1 METLVRRDV
10 LAGAAAGLVG
20 LLGLAPRTAEAGG
33 LRTVEK
39 QIPLKYAY
47 DPATGITRVRSFR
60 RKQVV
65 VRFGKHWVLEKR
77 GRKWVRIPY
86 VWSPKRK
93 ALVYSRQL
101 HLRLLKP
108 GRPKPDPAPT
118 DPPPKPPVETTP
130 SPPSPSPSPEPPG
143 PKPPVMSDNPY
154 LAADLA
160 RHVLRRAGY
169 GASPESL
176 AEVAQAGGPDGWLD
190 QQLNPQGIDD
200 SRCEQI
206 LARLPDQAEPIWE
219 VQHAIRSGSREG
231 WRQLTGVHTGHVIRA
246 AWSRRQLL
254 TVMEEFWA
262 NHFNVTVPSDDIEES
277 RAHYQ
282 HVIRGHSLGRFEDLL
297 IAASLHPSM
306 LTYLNNRDS
315 EAEHP
320 NENQGRE
327 LLELHTVGIEGGYD
341 ERDVLDSARI
351 LTGLSVDRESGE
363 YEYKPWRHWVGAV
376 RVLDFTHANQT
387 RTGGESVA
395 RAYLR
400 YLARHPATARRIATK
415 LARRFVADTPPDAL
429 VQELAAEYLAHDT
442 AITPVLRKLFDSG
455 PFRASVGAKTSRPFE
470 SMIATIRVLGI
481 GPEESGIGAETSL
494 VWIAESLGQAPFG
507 AAFPT
512 GWADIAASWS
522 STAVTLNRWNTTRN
536 LASGWWPDELTRPAL
551 RDRVLPATLP
561 ATHGEAVDAI
571 AQALFGVPM
580 APQHRQAVLDFIGKS
595 ASAPLRGNSPLVTW
609 RLAEVVSL
617 LLDSPYHHYR

>member
-10 LAGAAAGLVG
+10 LAMAAAGLTG
-20 LLGLAPRTAEAGG
+20 LLGLGPGASAAAAA
-33 LRTVEK
+33 RTVEK

-47 DPATGITRVRSFR
+47 NPATGVTRVRSFR

-93 ALVYSRQL
+93 ALVYSRKL

-108 GRPKPDPAPT
+108 TNPKPGPGPGDPVQP
-118 DPPPKPPVETTP
+118 PPVETTP
-130 SPPSPSPSPEPPG
+130 QPPSPSPT
-143 PKPPVMSDNPY
+143 PKPPTMSDNPY
-154 LAADLA
+154 VPADLA

-169 GASPESL
+169 GPSSEAL
-176 AEVAQAGGPDGWLD
+176 AEVEAAGGPEAWLA
-190 QQLNPQGIDD
+190 QQLQPDQIDD
-200 SRCEQI
+200 AECEQI
-206 LARLPDQAEPIWE
+206 LARLPNQAEPIWE
-219 VQHAIRSGSREG
+219 VRHAIRSGDRSG

-282 HVIRGHSLGRFEDLL
+282 YVVRRHSLGRFEDLL
-297 IAASLHPSM
+297 IAVSLHPSM

-315 EAEHP
+315 DAEHP

-327 LLELHTVGIEGGYD
+327 LLELHTVGIEAGYD

-351 LTGLSVDRESGE
+351 LTGLSVDQESGE
-363 YEYKPWRHWVGAV
+363 FEYKPWRHWVGAV
-376 RVLDFTHANQT
+376 RVLDFTDANPT

-400 YLARHPATARRIATK
+400 HLARHPATARHLAVK
-415 LARRFVADTPPDAL
+415 LARHFVADDPPDGL
-429 VQELAAEYLAHDT
+429 VTDLAAEYLANDT
-442 AITPVLRKLFDSG
+442 RIVPVLRKLFDSAA
-455 PFRASVGAKTSRPFE
+455 FRASVGGKTARPFE
-470 SMIATIRVLGI
+470 SMTATIRVLGI
-481 GPEESGIGAETSL
+481 GPEETGVDAETSL
-494 VWIAESLGQAPFG
+494 VWMAESMGQAPFG
-507 AAFPT
+507 APYPT
-512 GWADIAASWS
+512 GWVDVAAGWS

-536 LASGWWPDELTRPAL
+536 LASGWWPSELTRPML
-551 RDRVLPATLP
+551 RDRVLPPTLP

-571 AQALFGVPM
+571 AVALFGVPLV
-580 APQHRQAVLDFIGKS
+580 AEHRQAVLDFIGKT
-595 ASAPLRGNSPLVTW
+595 AGAVLRGNSPLVTW
-609 RLAEVVSL
+609 RLAEVVAL

>member
-10 LAGAAAGLVG
+10 LAVAAAGLTG
-20 LLGLAPRTAEAGG
+20 LLGLGPGASVAAAA
-33 LRTVEK
+33 RTVEK

-47 DPATGITRVRSFR
+47 NPATGVTRVRSFR

-93 ALVYSRQL
+93 ALVYSRKL

-108 GRPKPDPAPT
+108 TNPKPGPGPGDPVQP
-118 DPPPKPPVETTP
+118 PPVETTP
-130 SPPSPSPSPEPPG
+130 QPPSPSPT
-143 PKPPVMSDNPY
+143 PKPPTMSDNPY
-154 LAADLA
+154 VPADLA

-169 GASPESL
+169 GPSSEAL
-176 AEVAQAGGPDGWLD
+176 ADVEAAGGPEAWLA
-190 QQLNPQGIDD
+190 QQLQPDQIDD
-200 SRCEQI
+200 AECEQI
-206 LARLPDQAEPIWE
+206 LARLPNQAEPIWE
-219 VQHAIRSGSREG
+219 VRHAIRSGDRSG

-282 HVIRGHSLGRFEDLL
+282 HVVRRHSLGRFEDLL
-297 IAASLHPSM
+297 IAVSLHPSM

-315 EAEHP
+315 DAEHP

-327 LLELHTVGIEGGYD
+327 LLELHTVGIEAGYD

-351 LTGLSVDRESGE
+351 LTGLSVDHESGE
-363 YEYKPWRHWVGAV
+363 FEYKPWRHWVGAV
-376 RVLDFTHANQT
+376 RVLDFTDANPT

-400 YLARHPATARRIATK
+400 HLARHPATARHLAVK
-415 LARRFVADTPPDAL
+415 LARHFVSDDPPDGL
-429 VQELAAEYLAHDT
+429 VTDLAAEYLANDT
-442 AITPVLRKLFDSG
+442 RIVPVLRRLFDSAA
-455 PFRASVGAKTSRPFE
+455 FRASVGGKTARPFE
-470 SMIATIRVLGI
+470 SMVATIRVLGI
-481 GPEESGIGAETSL
+481 GPEETGVDAETSL
-494 VWIAESLGQAPFG
+494 VWMADSMGQAPFG
-507 AAFPT
+507 APYPT
-512 GWADIAASWS
+512 GWVDVAAGWS

-536 LASGWWPDELTRPAL
+536 LASGWWPSELTRPML
-551 RDRVLPATLP
+551 RDRVLPPTLP

-571 AQALFGVPM
+571 AVALFGVPL
-580 APQHRQAVLDFIGKS
+580 AAEHRQAVLDFIGKT
-595 ASAPLRGNSPLVTW
+595 AGAVLRGNSPLVTW
-609 RLAEVVSL
+609 RLAEVVAL